1 MIINNLKDII
11 NENNTSNKFHKIY
24 NLFDKF
30 KRDEINNKEIKNNEI
45 NEIIEPV
52 IYRNEINLIYKTEN
66 KGKQNIFGIIFVS
79 NNKNNIEL
87 IINGIKSKL
96 IYEYDLEKGI
106 NNIKLI
112 IKRT

>member
-30 KRDEINNKEIKNNEI
+30 KRDEI